1 VKIRT
6 CILCGSVGL
15 GALCALCA
23 LIPLMNRAF
32 QGRPPGEP
40 PRALRWVS
48 IAKKPAELSAPPA
61 RPAPKRPA
69 PAKPAPRPVPSA
81 PSAGKAA
88 PSAPRASAPAAPLR
102 IDPWEIGL
110 GSPGQAPLFVPPEP
124 EPPGQGA
131 PDPGPEKALFE
142 PKEIYAPGG
151 GDELPRPTRRVL
163 PEYPSR
169 ALDRRVEGHVLIGFV
184 IDRTGAIQDVRILD
198 WKGSREFCKPAVE
211 ALARWTFEP
220 GRCRGQPVCV
230 RLSQRFIFREE
241 E

>member
-1 VKIRT
+1 MRVRDAIF
-6 CILCGSVGL
+6 CAAAGV
-15 GALCALCA
+15 GALSALCV

-48 IAKKPAELSAPPA
+48 IAKKPAEPSLPA
-61 RPAPKRPA
+61 RTAPKPPPPVRPA
-69 PAKPAPRPVPSA
+69 RRPAAPA

-88 PSAPRASAPAAPLR
+88 ASAPRVDAPVAPLR
-102 IDPWEIGL
+102 IDPWELGA

-124 EPPGQGA
+124 ETPAQGT
-131 PDPGPEKALFE
+131 PDPEAGRPLFE
-142 PKEIYAPGG
+142 PKEVYDPGEV
-151 GDELPRPTRRVL
+151 DELPRALRRVL

-169 ALDRRVEGHVLIGFV
+169 ALDRRIEGFV
-184 IDRTGAIQDVRILD
+184 LLGFVVDREGALKDVRVLD
-198 WKGSREFCKPAVE
+198 WKGSREFCKPAAE
-211 ALARWTFEP
+211 ALAQWTFEP
-220 GRCRGQPVCV
+220 GRSRGKPVSV